1 LKIWLFIGGIEV
13 SQKYNAIII
22 GAGVI
27 GAAIAFELAKKGY
40 QTLSV
45 DKLASAGYGSTSG
58 SCAIIRLHY
67 STPDGVA
74 MAREGY
80 YYWLNWAEHL
90 GVEDEL
96 GLVKYINTGCLVT
109 KTKLNRYLK
118 NVMASLDDLGVT
130 YEELDIDS
138 MKKKFPF
145 LDTRKYF
152 PVKLPDDPDFGKPTG
167 ATVDGAIFVPES
179 GYISDPQLSAHNLQR
194 AAEAKGAQFRFN
206 AEVVEIRKKDGRV
219 AGITLKDGTRIDAP
233 IVVNVAGPH
242 SYIINR
248 MAGVEEGMNIKTRAL
263 RQEVCHIPA
272 PEGIDYQ
279 RDGTLISDGD
289 IGCYSRPETGNHI
302 LVGSE
307 DPECDKREWV
317 DPDDYNQN
325 FTEQWLAQAMR
336 EAQRIEGLR
345 VPNQRQGVVDLYDVS
360 DDWIPIYDKS
370 DLPGFYMAV
379 GTSGNQYK
387 NAPVVGVMMAE
398 LIEKVEAG
406 HDHDKDPVRFYMKH
420 TGRTFNV
427 GFYSRLREINPDSSF
442 SVIG

>member
-1 LKIWLFIGGIEV
+1 MNK
-13 SQKYNAIII
+13 QYDAIII

-40 QTLSV
+40 RTLNV

-90 GVEDEL
+90 EVEDEL

-109 KTKLNRYLK
+109 KTALNKYLK
-118 NVMASLDDLGVT
+118 NVMASLDDLGVE
-130 YEELDIDS
+130 YEELDIAA

-145 LDTRKYF
+145 LDTQKYF

-167 ATVDGAIFVPES
+167 AAVDGAIFVPES

-194 AAEAKGAQFRFN
+194 AAEAKGAEFRFH

-219 AGITLKDGTRIDAP
+219 AGITLKDGTRIHAP

-248 MAGVEEGMNIKTRAL
+248 MAGVMEGMNIKTRAL

-272 PEGIDYQ
+272 PDGIDYQ
-279 RDGTLISDGD
+279 KDGPLISDGD
-289 IGCYSRPETGNHI
+289 IGCYSRPRQATTFWWAPRTPSAINASGSIRTTITRILPNSGSPRPCAKPSGSRDCGCPIKGRASWISTTSQTTGF
-302 LVGSE
+302 
-307 DPECDKREWV
+307 P
-317 DPDDYNQN
+317 
-325 FTEQWLAQAMR
+325 FTTS
-336 EAQRIEGLR
+336 RICP
-345 VPNQRQGVVDLYDVS
+345 VFTWPS
-360 DDWIPIYDKS
+360 A
-370 DLPGFYMAV
+370 LPA
-379 GTSGNQYK
+379 TSTRM
-387 NAPVVGVMMAE
+387 P
-398 LIEKVEAG
+398 
-406 HDHDKDPVRFYMKH
+406 
-420 TGRTFNV
+420 
-427 GFYSRLREINPDSSF
+427 RLWA
-442 SVIG
+442 